1 MSHDDRKPRTG
12 RTLFVVLV
20 LASVTVT
27 TLDYRGGDDSPV
39 QPVRDGVAAGLGP
52 AEEVVATAARPLRA
66 VPDLFRRSQD
76 LRADITRL
84 EAENANL
91 RTLLRQVPLD
101 ARRVEE
107 VDGLVRTARDTG
119 YALVPARVV
128 ALGPAQSFSRT
139 VTIDAGT
146 RAGVHADMTV
156 LNNDG
161 LVGRV
166 LRASRSSSTVLLA
179 VDRDSVVGARVAASM
194 KIGVLRGRGGL
205 GGQARL
211 DLQLADRSATPR
223 RGDVVVTWGS
233 SGGGP
238 YVAGVPVGTVDAVY
252 SSPREQT
259 KQAVIRPLVDFSALD
274 LVGVVVSAD
283 TRSDRTVIRA
293 GAGGGGVDRGR
304 DGEGESR

>member
-1 MSHDDRKPRTG
+1 MTSKERTPRAA
-12 RTLFVVLV
+12 RSLLVVLV
-20 LASVTVT
+20 LASATVA
-27 TLDYRGGDDSPV
+27 TLDYHGGDGSPV
-39 QPVRDGVAAGLGP
+39 EPVREGTAAVLGP
-52 AEEVVATAARPLRA
+52 AEDVVATAARPLGA
-66 VPDLFRRSQD
+66 VPGLLRRNQD

-107 VDGLVRTARDTG
+107 ADGLVRTAHDTG

-128 ALGPAQSFSRT
+128 ALGPAQSFSHT

-205 GGQARL
+205 GDQARL
-211 DLQLADRSATPR
+211 DLSLADRSATPR

-233 SGGGP
+233 NGGGP
-238 YVAGVPVGTVDAVY
+238 YVAGIPIGTVDTVY
-252 SSPREQT
+252 SSPREQS
-259 KQAVIRPLVDFSALD
+259 KQAVIRPLADFSALD
-274 LVGVVVSAD
+274 LVGVVVGAD

-293 GAGGGGVDRGR
+293 SAPKGGGEGR
-304 DGEGESR
+304 

>member
-1 MSHDDRKPRTG
+1 
-12 RTLFVVLV
+12 VLV
-20 LASVTVT
+20 LASITVT
-27 TLDYRGGDDSPV
+27 TLDYRGGADSPV
-39 QPVRDGVAAGLGP
+39 EPVRDGVAGVLGP
-52 AEEVVATAARPLRA
+52 AEDVVATASRPLGS
-66 VPDLFRRSQD
+66 VPGLLRRTKD
-76 LRADITRL
+76 LRDDIARL

-91 RTLLRQVPLD
+91 RTRLSRVPLD
-101 ARRVEE
+101 AHRVQEL
-107 VDGLVRTARDTG
+107 DGLLRTAKDTG

-146 RAGVHADMTV
+146 RAGVRADMTV

-166 LRASRSSSTVLLA
+166 LRASRGSATVLLA

-205 GGQARL
+205 GDQARL

-223 RGDVVVTWGS
+223 RGEVVVTWGS
-233 SGGGP
+233 GGSGP
-238 YVAGVPVGTVDAVY
+238 YVAGIPVGTVDSVY
-252 SSPREQT
+252 SSPREQS
-259 KQAVIRPLVDFSALD
+259 QEAVIRPLVDFSALD
-274 LVGVVVSAD
+274 VVGVVVSAR

-293 GAGGGGVDRGR
+293 GSAAAGEELR
-304 DGEGESR
+304 